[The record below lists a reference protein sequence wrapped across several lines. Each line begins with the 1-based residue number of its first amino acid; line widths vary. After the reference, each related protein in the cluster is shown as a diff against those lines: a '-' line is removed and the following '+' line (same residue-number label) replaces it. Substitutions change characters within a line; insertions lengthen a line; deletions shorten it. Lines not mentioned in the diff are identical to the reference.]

1 MRELGI
7 FFVVFIYV
15 FMILVICMVVWGFM
29 RIFVLGDNFC
39 VLIVDFIVV
48 GVLKYIG
55 LVGVV
60 FVVFMVCIFLLGCVV
75 LIGVE
80 VIFNGVLFFCELKL
94 KNVVMMLVMFGG
106 IVVLMFMGIFVL
118 VSVIGVKMFDEMG
131 ELYFVDMYGYVVKE

>member
-1 MRELGI
+1 M
-7 FFVVFIYV
+7 
-15 FMILVICMVVWGFM
+15 
-29 RIFVLGDNFC
+29 
-39 VLIVDFIVV
+39 
-48 GVLKYIG
+48 
-55 LVGVV
+55 
-60 FVVFMVCIFLLGCVV
+60 LGCVV

-131 ELYFVDMYGYVVKE
+131 ELYFVDMYGGLRVKKCVWNCGFLWIDL